1 MGDSTNPRLPEDN
14 PTLAPLRAWVQQHD
28 LPQARWGVAYSGGAD
43 SLALLHAAA
52 QLLPSRV
59 VALHVNHGMQQAALE
74 FEEFAQ
80 LSTLG
85 LSVPLVLQRLQV
97 RPRKGQSPEAAARE
111 ARYAALAEMAQAEG
125 LEGVWLAHHADDQLE
140 SILLA
145 LSRGAGLPGLSGMA
159 RVFVRHGVTFH
170 RPMLDVSSQ
179 AVRSW
184 LREAGLAHVHDPSND
199 DLRYTR
205 NQIRHLMAP
214 ILDEH
219 FPFMAATAAR
229 SARHLVQAQAILE
242 EVADADLQAAGWPT
256 PLIEP
261 LQCLSEHRLA
271 NVLRRWLTRTH
282 VLATPSESQL
292 QALMRQVRACQ
303 TRGHQ
308 IRLKVGQGWVVRH
321 EQGLQWLPD
330 L

>member
-1 MGDSTNPRLPEDN
+1 MDDSTSPRLPEDN
-14 PTLAPLRAWVQQHD
+14 PVWAPLRAWALQHD
-28 LPQARWGVAYSGGAD
+28 QSNCRWGVAYSGGAD
-43 SLALLHAAA
+43 SVALLHAAA
-52 QLLPSRV
+52 QQLPGRV

-85 LSVPLVLQRLQV
+85 LSVPLVLRRLQV
-97 RPRKGQSPEAAARE
+97 QPRKGQSPEAAARE
-111 ARYAALAEMAQAEG
+111 ARYRALADMAQAEG
-125 LEGVWLAHHADDQLE
+125 LAGVWLAHHADDQLE

-159 RVFVRHGVTFH
+159 REFVRHGVVFH

-184 LREAGLAHVHDPSND
+184 LREAGLSHVHDPSND

-214 ILDEH
+214 VLDEH

-229 SARHLVQAQAILE
+229 SARHLAQAQAILE
-242 EVADADLQAAGWPT
+242 EVADADLQAAGWPC
-256 PLIEP
+256 PLLEP
-261 LQCLSEHRLA
+261 LQSLSDHRLA

-292 QALMRQVRACQ
+292 LALMRQVRACQ

-308 IRLKVGQGWVVRH
+308 IRLKVGQGLVVRH